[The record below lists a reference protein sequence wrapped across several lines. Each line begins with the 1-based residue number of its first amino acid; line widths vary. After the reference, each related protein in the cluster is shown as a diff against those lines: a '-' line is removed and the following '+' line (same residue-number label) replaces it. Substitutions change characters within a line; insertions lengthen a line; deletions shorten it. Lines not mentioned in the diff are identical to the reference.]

1 MIPKSTEEIQIDD
14 IQALKDSERSE
25 DRTIEYKS
33 VLPTNADSKKI
44 PFLLKP
50 VCSFA
55 NTDGGDLVFGIKEKK
70 GVPKDICGVNIDDQ
84 DTEKLRFENLIRNG
98 IEPQIRGIKIRIV
111 KTLSDKHIL
120 IVRIPKSW
128 TAPHRVKSNSK
139 FYARNSSGTYELD
152 VPQIRQS
159 FILTE
164 KLAQQIRDFRT
175 DRIAS
180 IIGGNTP
187 ISLCKGAKVS
197 VHIIPLVSFS
207 QNISFNI
214 NEIENLYHRLKP
226 NGFGGIQKRLN
237 FDGMVI
243 YGGISE
249 QGSNKA
255 YTQFFRSGIIEF
267 VWVYEA
273 NNQHRYLKSYDY
285 EYKTIQN
292 YISGMNVLREFGVL
306 PPVFVL
312 LTISGLS
319 GYSLYLNE
327 KLRFDFD
334 IDEDCRFDRDIL
346 AVQEVEI
353 DSFDRK
359 PNEIL
364 KPLFDIV
371 WNAAGLRTSL
381 NFDKNDEFIKRR

>member
-25 DRTIEYKS
+25 DRTIEYKTI
-33 VLPTNADSKKI
+33 LPTNAESQKI

-70 GVPKDICGVNIDDQ
+70 GIPKDICGVNVDDQ
-84 DTEKLRFENLIRNG
+84 DAEKLRLENLIQNG
-98 IEPQIRGIKIRIV
+98 IEPQIRGVKIRIV
-111 KTLSDKHIL
+111 KTLSDKNIL

-139 FYARNSSGTYELD
+139 FYSRNSSGAYELD

-164 KLAQQIRDFRT
+164 NLAQQIRNFRT
-175 DRIAS
+175 ERIAS
-180 IIGGNTP
+180 IIGDNTP
-187 ISLCKGAKVS
+187 ISLCRGAKVS
-197 VHIIPLVSFS
+197 LHIVPLVSFS
-207 QNISFNI
+207 KNMSFNI
-214 NEIENLYHRLKP
+214 NEIESLYTKLKP
-226 NGFGGIQKRLN
+226 NGFGAIQNRLN
-237 FDGMVI
+237 FDGIVI
-243 YGGISE
+243 YGGISG
-249 QGSNKA
+249 QGCRA

-267 VWVYEA
+267 VWVYEVH
-273 NNQHRYLKSYDY
+273 NEHRYLLSYDY
-285 EYKTIQN
+285 EHKAIQN
-292 YISGMNVLREFGVL
+292 CISGMNVLREFGIL
-306 PPVFVL
+306 PPIFIF

-319 GYSLYLNE
+319 GYSLHLNE
-327 KLRFDFD
+327 DLRWKFDL
-334 IDEDCRFDRDIL
+334 DEDYRFDRDVL
-346 AVQEVEI
+346 AVQEVEV
-353 DSFDRK
+353 DSFDRH

-364 KPLFDIV
+364 RPLFDIV

-381 NFDKNDEFIKRR
+381 NFDEKNEFIRKR